1 MDRAIVYAGSIPLD
15 TDLLRA
21 GRYTKAA
28 FGNLAS
34 MLYGPNVMAA
44 SGLGCSAAYNSLN
57 LTIEAG
63 SIVAPG
69 VMDASAIGGNGGG
82 LAADTTA
89 LTCQYI
95 STASQTITLPGS
107 GNTYTI
113 YALCSEQDADP
124 TVLPFFNASNPS
136 QTQAGIQNN
145 GSALPARRTGTMTFV
160 AATNPPVA
168 PTGGCV
174 VALYTITVPQGA
186 STLAGVTAQPG
197 QVFWPTIPE
206 LATQALLKASTE
218 PMTLVTGNGSV
229 SIPAWASRVE
239 LRVIGA
245 GGGGAASQATT
256 TASSFSGAG
265 GGGGGDAWGIYT
277 VSPTQG
283 SGLAITVGNG
293 GGSEQTGGTSLV
305 SYLGQTLLQAEG
317 GQGGT
322 FYSTTG
328 SAGGVGGNA
337 SGGTVWNQSG
347 TSGGDGQ
354 CNAYTFSGYGGDG
367 PWGGAGRCGNQ
378 GGRNATRYGAGGG
391 GSYSA
396 TTDGASSSGGTGYQ
410 GCVLY
415 RFLP

>member
-15 TDLLRA
+15 TDLLRT

-34 MLYGPNVMAA
+34 MLYGPNVTAA
-44 SGLGCSAAYNSLN
+44 SGLGYSASSSTLSL
-57 LTIEAG
+57 TVDAG
-63 SIVAPG
+63 SIIAPG
-69 VMDASAIGGNGGG
+69 VMDVSTIGGNGGG
-82 LAADTTA
+82 LGADTTA
-89 LTCQYI
+89 LTCQYT
-95 STASQTITLPGS
+95 STASQTVTLPAA
-107 GNTYTI
+107 GNTYTV
-113 YALCSEQDADP
+113 YAICFEQDADP
-124 TVLPFFNASNPS
+124 IVLPFFNASNPT
-136 QTQAGIQNN
+136 QTQAGIQNS
-145 GSALPARRTGTMTFV
+145 GGALPVRRTGIISLV
-160 AATNPPVA
+160 AATTPPSA
-168 PTGGCV
+168 PAGGYV
-174 VALYTITVPQGA
+174 VALYTIAVPQGA
-186 STLAGVTAQPG
+186 SSLAGVTVEPG

-206 LATQALLKASTE
+206 LATHALLKASTE

-229 SIPAWASRVE
+229 PVPAWASRVE
-239 LRVIGA
+239 LRVIGG

-256 TASSFSGAG
+256 TVSSFSGAG
-265 GGGGGDAWGIYT
+265 GGGGGDAWGIYA

-283 SGLAITVGNG
+283 NGLAITVGNG

-305 SYLGQTLLQAEG
+305 SYNGQTLLQAEG

-328 SAGGVGGNA
+328 SAGGTGGNA

-396 TTDGASSSGGTGYQ
+396 TADGTISIGGTGYQ

>member
-34 MLYGPNVMAA
+34 MLYGSNVAAA
-44 SGLGCSAAYNSLN
+44 SGLGYAVSSSTLS
-57 LTIEAG
+57 LTIYAG
-63 SIVAPG
+63 SIIAPG
-69 VMDASAIGGNGGG
+69 VMDVSTIGGNGGG
-82 LAADTTA
+82 LGADTTA
-89 LTCQYI
+89 VTCQYC
-95 STASQTITLPGS
+95 SPAAQTVTLPGT
-107 GNTYTI
+107 GNTYTV
-113 YALCSEQDADP
+113 YAVCSEQDADP

-136 QTQAGIQNN
+136 QTQAGIRNS
-145 GSALPARRTGTMTFV
+145 GGALPVRRSGVITLV
-160 AATNPPVA
+160 AATTPPIA
-168 PTGGCV
+168 PVGGYV
-174 VALYTITVPQGA
+174 VALYTIVVPQGA
-186 STLAGVTAQPG
+186 TSLAGVTVQPG
-197 QVFWPTIPE
+197 QIFWPTIPE

-218 PMTLVTGNGSV
+218 PMTLVTGNGSILV
-229 SIPAWASRVE
+229 PAWASRVE
-239 LRVIGA
+239 LRVIGG
-245 GGGGAASQATT
+245 GGGGAGSQATT

-265 GGGGGDAWGIYT
+265 GGGGGDAWGIYV
-277 VSPTQG
+277 VSPNQG
-283 SGLAITVGNG
+283 NGLAITVGNG
-293 GGSEQTGGTSLV
+293 GESEQTGGTSLV
-305 SYLGQTLLQAEG
+305 SYNGQTLLQAEG

-396 TTDGASSSGGTGYQ
+396 TADGTVSGGGAGYQ

>member
-44 SGLGCSAAYNSLN
+44 SGLGYSASSSDLSL
-57 LTIEAG
+57 TVEVG
-63 SIVAPG
+63 SILAPG
-69 VMDASAIGGNGGG
+69 VMDATSLGGNGGG

-95 STASQTITLPGS
+95 STTSQTVTLPGS
-107 GNTYTI
+107 GNTYTV
-113 YALCSEQDADP
+113 YAVCSEQDADP

-136 QTQAGIQNN
+136 QTQAGIQND
-145 GSALPARRTGTMTFV
+145 GGALPVRRAGVISLV
-160 AATNPPVA
+160 AAANPPSA

-174 VALYTITVPQGA
+174 VALYTIAVPQGA
-186 STLAGVTAQPG
+186 SSLSGVTVQPG

-206 LATQALLKASTE
+206 LATQALLKACTE
-218 PMTLVTGNGSV
+218 PMTLVTVNGSV
-229 SIPAWASRVE
+229 PVPAWASRVE
-239 LRVIGA
+239 LRVIGG
-245 GGGGAASQATT
+245 GGGGAASQSMT
-256 TASSFSGAG
+256 TAGAFSGAG
-265 GGGGGDAWGIYT
+265 GGGGGDAWGIYA

-283 SGLAITVGNG
+283 NGLAITVGSG

-305 SYLGQTLLQAEG
+305 SYNGQTLLQAEG

-337 SGGTVWNQSG
+337 SGGTIWNQSG

-378 GGRNATRYGAGGG
+378 GGRLATRYGAGGG

-396 TTDGASSSGGTGYQ
+396 TAEGVSSSGGTGFQ

>member
-15 TDLLRA
+15 TDLLQA

-44 SGLGCSAAYNSLN
+44 SGLGYSASSSDLSL
-57 LTIEAG
+57 TVEAG
-63 SIVAPG
+63 SILAPG
-69 VMDASAIGGNGGG
+69 VIDATSLGGNGGG

-95 STASQTITLPGS
+95 STESQIVTIPGS
-107 GNTYTI
+107 GNTYTV
-113 YALCSEQDADP
+113 YAVCSEQDVDP

-136 QTQAGIQNN
+136 QTQAGIQND
-145 GSALPARRTGTMTFV
+145 GGALPVRRAGVLSLV
-160 AATNPPVA
+160 AAANPPSA
-168 PTGGCV
+168 PSGGCV
-174 VALYTITVPQGA
+174 VALYTIAVPQGA
-186 STLAGVTAQPG
+186 SSLSGVTVQPG

-206 LATQALLKASTE
+206 LATQALLKACTE
-218 PMTLVTGNGSV
+218 PMTLVTVNGSV
-229 SIPAWASRVE
+229 PVPAWASRVE
-239 LRVIGA
+239 LRVIGG
-245 GGGGAASQATT
+245 GGGGAASQSMT
-256 TASSFSGAG
+256 TAGAFSGAG
-265 GGGGGDAWGIYT
+265 GGGGGDAWGIYA

-283 SGLAITVGNG
+283 NGLAITVGSG

-305 SYLGQTLLQAEG
+305 SYNGQTLLQAEG
-317 GQGGT
+317 GQGGA
-322 FYSTTG
+322 FYSTIG

-337 SGGTVWNQSG
+337 SGGTIWNQSG

-378 GGRNATRYGAGGG
+378 GGAPCNAVRRRRRRLLFG
-391 GSYSA
+391 
-396 TTDGASSSGGTGYQ
+396 DG
-410 GCVLY
+410 
-415 RFLP
+415 

>member
-21 GRYTKAA
+21 GRYNKAA

-34 MLYGPNVMAA
+34 MLYGPNVMSA
-44 SGLGCSAAYNSLN
+44 SGLGYSGSTADLSLR
-57 LTIEAG
+57 IDAG
-63 SIVAPG
+63 SILAPG
-69 VMDASAIGGNGGG
+69 IMDATPIGGNGGG
-82 LAADTTA
+82 LAADITS
-89 LTCQYI
+89 LTCQYV
-95 STASQTITLPGS
+95 STASQTVTLPGT
-107 GNTYTI
+107 GNTYTV
-113 YALCSEQDADP
+113 YAVCSEQDADP
-124 TVLPFFNASNPS
+124 IVLPFFDASNPS

-145 GSALPARRTGTMTFV
+145 GSALPVRRTGVISIV
-160 AATNPPVA
+160 AAANPPSA
-168 PTGGCV
+168 PAGGCV
-174 VALYTITVPQGA
+174 VALYTIAVPQGA
-186 STLAGVTAQPG
+186 SSLSGVTVQPG

-206 LATQALLKASTE
+206 LATQALLKACTE
-218 PMTLVTGNGSV
+218 PMTLVSANGSV
-229 SIPAWASRVE
+229 PIPAWASRVE
-239 LRVIGA
+239 LRVV
-245 GGGGAASQATT
+245 GGGGAASQALTT
-256 TASSFSGAG
+256 VSSFSGGG
-265 GGGGGDAWGIYT
+265 GGGGGDAWGVYS

-283 SGLAITVGNG
+283 NGLAITVGSG

-305 SYLGQTLLQAEG
+305 SYNGQTLLQAEG
-317 GQGGT
+317 GQAGT
-322 FYSTTG
+322 FYSSTG

-337 SGGTVWNQSG
+337 SGGTIWNQNG

-378 GGRNATRYGAGGG
+378 GGRLATRYGAGGG

-396 TTDGASSSGGTGYQ
+396 TADGVSSSGGIGFQ

>member
-15 TDLLRA
+15 TDLLLA

-44 SGLGCSAAYNSLN
+44 SGLGYSVSSSSLN
-57 LTIEAG
+57 LTIDAG
-63 SIVAPG
+63 SVLAPG

-82 LAADTTA
+82 LAADATA

-95 STASQTITLPGS
+95 SAASQTITLPGS

-136 QTQAGIQNN
+136 QTQAGLQND
-145 GSALPARRTGTMTFV
+145 GGTLPVRRTGAMTLV
-160 AATNPPVA
+160 AATNPPVPPA
-168 PTGGCV
+168 GGCV

-186 STLAGVTAQPG
+186 STLAGVTVQPG

-239 LRVIGA
+239 LRAIGA
-245 GGGGAASQATT
+245 G
-256 TASSFSGAG
+256 G

-283 SGLAITVGNG
+283 NGLAITVGSG

>member
-15 TDLLRA
+15 TDLLQA

-44 SGLGCSAAYNSLN
+44 SGLGYSASSSDLSL
-57 LTIEAG
+57 TVEAG
-63 SIVAPG
+63 SILAPG
-69 VMDASAIGGNGGG
+69 VIDATSLGGNGGG
-82 LAADTTA
+82 LSADTTA

-95 STASQTITLPGS
+95 STESQIVTLPGS
-107 GNTYTI
+107 GNTYTV
-113 YALCSEQDADP
+113 YAVCSEQDVDP

-136 QTQAGIQNN
+136 QTQAGIQND
-145 GSALPARRTGTMTFV
+145 GGALPVRRAGVLSLV
-160 AATNPPVA
+160 AAANPPSA
-168 PTGGCV
+168 PSGGCV
-174 VALYTITVPQGA
+174 VALYTIAVPQGA
-186 STLAGVTAQPG
+186 SSLSGVTVQPG

-206 LATQALLKASTE
+206 LATQALLKACTE
-218 PMTLVTGNGSV
+218 PMTLVTVNGSV
-229 SIPAWASRVE
+229 PVPAWASRVE
-239 LRVIGA
+239 LRVIGG
-245 GGGGAASQATT
+245 GGGGAASQSMT
-256 TASSFSGAG
+256 TAGAFSGAG
-265 GGGGGDAWGIYT
+265 GGGGGDAWGIYA

-283 SGLAITVGNG
+283 NGLAITVGSG

-305 SYLGQTLLQAEG
+305 SYNGQTLLQAEG
-317 GQGGT
+317 GQGGA
-322 FYSTTG
+322 FYSTIG

-337 SGGTVWNQSG
+337 SGGTIWNQSG

-378 GGRNATRYGAGGG
+378 GGRLATRYGAGGG

-396 TTDGASSSGGTGYQ
+396 TAEGVSSNGGAGYQ
-410 GCVLY
+410 GCALY

>member
-28 FGNLAS
+28 LGNLAS
-34 MLYGPNVMAA
+34 MLYGPNVTAA
-44 SGLGCSAAYNSLN
+44 SGLGYAASVSDLSL
-57 LTIEAG
+57 TVYAG

-69 VMDASAIGGNGGG
+69 VMDVSTIGGNGGG
-82 LAADTTA
+82 LGADTTA
-89 LTCQYI
+89 LTCQYC
-95 STASQTITLPGS
+95 STAAQTVTMPGT
-107 GNTYTI
+107 GNTYTV
-113 YALCSEQDADP
+113 YAICSEQDADP

-136 QTQAGIQNN
+136 QTQAGIQNS
-145 GSALPARRTGTMTFV
+145 GGALPVRRSGIITLV
-160 AATNPPVA
+160 VATNPPA
-168 PTGGCV
+168 TPAGGHV
-174 VALYTITVPQGA
+174 VALYTIAVPQGA
-186 STLAGVTAQPG
+186 SSLAGVTVQPG

-229 SIPAWASRVE
+229 PVPAWASRVE
-239 LRVIGA
+239 LRAIGG
-245 GGGGAASQATT
+245 GGGGAASQAMTT
-256 TASSFSGAG
+256 TGSFSGAG
-265 GGGGGDAWGIYT
+265 GGGGGDAWGIYA

-283 SGLAITVGNG
+283 NGLAITVGNG
-293 GGSEQTGGTSLV
+293 GASEQTGGTSLV
-305 SYLGQTLLQAEG
+305 SYNGQTLLQAEG

-396 TTDGASSSGGTGYQ
+396 TTDGTASSGGSGYQ
-410 GCVLY
+410 GCILY

>member
-1 MDRAIVYAGSIPLD
+1 MDRAIVYAGSIPFD
-15 TDLLRA
+15 TDLLRV

-28 FGNLAS
+28 LGNMAS
-34 MLYGPNVMAA
+34 MLYGPNVTAA
-44 SGLGCSAAYNSLN
+44 SGLGYSLSSSS
-57 LTIEAG
+57 LSLIIDEG

-69 VMDASAIGGNGGG
+69 TMDVSAIGGNGGG
-82 LAADTTA
+82 LAADTTV
-89 LTCQYI
+89 LTCQYT
-95 STASQTITLPGS
+95 STTSQTVTLPRT
-107 GNTYTI
+107 GNTYTV
-113 YALCSEQDADP
+113 YAVCSEQDADP
-124 TVLPFFNASNPS
+124 IVLPFFNASNPS
-136 QTQAGIQNN
+136 QTQAGIQN
-145 GSALPARRTGTMTFV
+145 GGGALPVRRTGVISLV
-160 AATNPPVA
+160 AATDPPSVPA
-168 PTGGCV
+168 GGCV
-174 VALYTITVPQGA
+174 VALYTITVPLGA
-186 STLAGVTAQPG
+186 TSLAGVTVQPG

-206 LATQALLKASTE
+206 LATQALLKVSTE

-229 SIPAWASRVE
+229 SVPAWASRVE
-239 LRVIGA
+239 LRVIGG

-265 GGGGGDAWGIYT
+265 GGGGGDAWGIYA

-283 SGLAITVGNG
+283 NGLVITVGNG
-293 GGSEQTGGTSLV
+293 GVSEQTGGTSLV
-305 SYLGQTLLQAEG
+305 SYNGQTLLQAEG

-328 SAGGVGGNA
+328 SAGGAGGNA

-347 TSGGDGQ
+347 TCGGDGQ

-396 TTDGASSSGGTGYQ
+396 ATDGTVSSGGSGYQ